1 MDLNSIHA
9 VEPVAGLPSSALD
22 AALPA
27 IGDYHVVSLKPQSS
41 VAVVTLAS
49 PALAERM
56 AALRPEGLSIAGK
69 AETENIGIEKI
80 IQNTLA
86 TPALRTLILCGMD
99 SEGHFAGQTLEALVH
114 NGVDQ
119 NGRVIG
125 SKGRKPVLANVS
137 WDEVEAFR
145 SQVQIVNLIGCMDE
159 AVILNEIAA
168 RKDQRATVL
177 MNTSFGTSKDSLPM
191 VAKPQPHLPKV
202 PHPLTA
208 AFKDPN
214 QVKLDKEG
222 YFVIVPKAETGHILV
237 EHYSNQNE
245 LLHIIQG
252 ENARDLYWTILEGGW
267 VSELSHAA
275 YLGKELMAAELSLK
289 YGFKYSQDK
298 A

>member
-1 MDLNSIHA
+1 MA
-9 VEPVAGLPSSALD
+9 ELPSSALN

-27 IGDYHVVSLKPQSS
+27 IGDYHVLSLMPQCS
-41 VAVVTLAS
+41 VALVTLSS
-49 PALAERM
+49 PELAERM

-69 AETENIGIEKI
+69 VETENIGIEKI

-86 TPALRTLILCGMD
+86 APALRTLILCGID
-99 SEGHFAGQTLEALVH
+99 SDGHFAGQTLEALVR

-137 WDEVEAFR
+137 GDEVEAFR
-145 SQVQIVNLIGCMDE
+145 AQVQTVNLIDCLDE
-159 AVILNEIAA
+159 AVILNEIEMCRNQHAA
-168 RKDQRATVL
+168 IR
-177 MNTSFGTSKDSLPM
+177 MNTSAGTFKDVLPM
-191 VAKPQPHLPKV
+191 VTNPQPAKV
-202 PHPLTA
+202 LHTLTA
-208 AFKDPN
+208 TFKDPN
-214 QVKLDKEG
+214 QVKLDKKG
-222 YFVIVPKAETGHILV
+222 YFVIVPKAESGHILV

-289 YGFKYSQDK
+289 YGFKYFQDK

>member
-1 MDLNSIHA
+1 
-9 VEPVAGLPSSALD
+9 VAELPSSALN

-27 IGDYHVVSLKPQSS
+27 IGDYHVLSLMPQCS
-41 VAVVTLAS
+41 VALVTLSS
-49 PALAERM
+49 PELAERM

-69 AETENIGIEKI
+69 VETENIGIEKI

-86 TPALRTLILCGMD
+86 APALRTLILCGID
-99 SEGHFAGQTLEALVH
+99 SDGHFAGQTLEALVR

-137 WDEVEAFR
+137 GDEVEAFR
-145 SQVQIVNLIGCMDE
+145 AQVQTVNLIGCLDE
-159 AVILNEIAA
+159 AVILNEIEMRRNQHAA
-168 RKDQRATVL
+168 IR
-177 MNTSFGTSKDSLPM
+177 MNTSAGTFKDVLPM
-191 VAKPQPHLPKV
+191 VTNPQPAKV
-202 PHPLTA
+202 PHTLTA
-208 AFKDPN
+208 TFKDPN
-214 QVKLDKEG
+214 QVKLDKKG
-222 YFVIVPKAETGHILV
+222 YFVIVPKAESGHILV

-289 YGFKYSQDK
+289 YGFKYFQDK

>member
-1 MDLNSIHA
+1 MI
-9 VEPVAGLPSSALD
+9 
-22 AALPA
+22 
-27 IGDYHVVSLKPQSS
+27 SLKPQSS
-41 VAVVTLAS
+41 VALVTLAS
-49 PALAERM
+49 PELAERM
-56 AALRPEGLSIAGK
+56 SQLKPEGLSIAGK

-86 TPALRTLILCGMD
+86 APSIRMLILCGID
-99 SEGHFAGQTLEALVH
+99 SEGHFAGQTLEALVK

-125 SKGRKPVLANVS
+125 SIGRKPVLANVS
-137 WDEVEAFR
+137 KDEVEAFR
-145 SQVQIVNLIGCMDE
+145 SQVQTVNLIGCLDE
-159 AVILNEIAA
+159 AEILNEIAV
-168 RKDQRATVL
+168 RKNQRTSTLV
-177 MNTSFGTSKDSLPM
+177 NTNASAFKDIMPM
-191 VAKPQPHLPKV
+191 VTHTLPTQVPQ
-202 PHPLTA
+202 PLTA
-208 AFKDPN
+208 TFKDPN

-252 ENARDLYWTILEGGW
+252 KNARDLYWTILEGGW

-289 YGFKYSQDK
+289 YGFKYIQDK

>member
-1 MDLNSIHA
+1 MA
-9 VEPVAGLPSSALD
+9 ELPSSALG

-41 VAVVTLAS
+41 VALVTLAS

-86 TPALRTLILCGMD
+86 APALRTLILCGMD
-99 SEGHFAGQTLEALVH
+99 SEGHFAGQTLEALVQ

-137 WDEVEAFR
+137 RDEVEAFR

-159 AVILNEIAA
+159 AVILNEIAT
-168 RKDQRATVL
+168 RKDQRVEVL
-177 MNTSFGTSKDSLPM
+177 MNTSAGTSKDSLPI
-191 VAKPQPHLPKV
+191 VTKLQSAPI
-202 PHPLTA
+202 PHPITA
-208 AFKDPN
+208 TFKDPN

-222 YFVIVPKAETGHILV
+222 YFVIVPKAETGNILV

-245 LLHIIQG
+245 LLHIVQG

-289 YGFKYSQDK
+289 YGFKYFQDK

>member
-1 MDLNSIHA
+1 
-9 VEPVAGLPSSALD
+9 VAELPLSALD

-27 IGDYHVVSLKPQSS
+27 IGEYQVISLKPQSS
-41 VAVVTLAS
+41 VALVTLAS
-49 PALAERM
+49 PELAERM
-56 AALRPEGLSIAGK
+56 SQLKPEGLSIAGK

-86 TPALRTLILCGMD
+86 IPALRTLILCGID
-99 SEGHFAGQTLEALVH
+99 SEGHFAGQTLEAVVR
-114 NGVDQ
+114 NGVDE

-137 WDEVEAFR
+137 RDEVEAFR
-145 SQVQIVNLIGCMDE
+145 SQVQTVNLIGCLDE
-159 AVILNEIAA
+159 GVILNEIAA
-168 RKDQRATVL
+168 RKDQRGAIP
-177 MNTSFGTSKDSLPM
+177 MNTAAGTFKDILPM
-191 VAKPQPHLPKV
+191 VTKPQPAKV
-202 PHPLTA
+202 PQPLTA
-208 AFKDPN
+208 TFKDPN

-289 YGFKYSQDK
+289 FGFKYFQDQ